1 MYQLKGGGIMKVGI
15 PVMKC
20 SLNPSNT
27 VNKKTGKKSKTCPVD
42 LAWQE
47 MNDERIG
54 RDMDIDHDMTHL
66 NIWMEGN
73 SGDDVVQIVQS
84 KIDEINQIKRENG
97 KRALRKDA
105 VSVIEVI
112 EKPNIEYMSEL
123 SYEEKVQFLNTS
135 HEIFKQLIREWNPN
149 WKILESVQHHD
160 EFGGL
165 SAHNH
170 NLILLTTVDDKCLPT
185 MNAFKEVNLKFY
197 SYINKNYPKMMQE
210 RGYEVED
217 VRTYDMLTDEEKM
230 ERKLNPQQHGVDS
243 YTYKKRKKEEMEQEL
258 EKLKIR
264 SEQTSSQLENTILEI
279 TKAPDLISYKDIQHE
294 NQALKEELTIKDKI
308 IQKINVEKE
317 ELKQSL
323 EMWKNR
329 CVHIANK
336 IGNKMLNVIGIN
348 MDEVDIKKEL
358 PSRDVIQVIDDTSH
372 TIKYDSN
379 NLRVIPDSRNKGKFC
394 VILKKE
400 NGFDIIDNNF
410 DSRQLA
416 EHRVKE
422 IIDLKFEIDPIKDS
436 LKMNMDS

>member
-1 MYQLKGGGIMKVGI
+1 MKVGI

-27 VNKKTGKKSKTCPVD
+27 INKKTGKKSQTCPVD

-54 RDMDIDHDMTHL
+54 RDMDINPDMTYR
-66 NIWMEGN
+66 NVWMEGN
-73 SGDDVVQIVQS
+73 SGDDVVQIVQA
-84 KIDEINQIKRENG
+84 KIDEINRIKRENG
-97 KRALRKDA
+97 KRVLRKDA

-123 SYEEKVQFLNTS
+123 SYEEKVKFLKDS
-135 HEIFKQLIREWNPN
+135 HETFKQLIHEWNLN
-149 WKILESVQHHD
+149 WTLLESVQHHD

-170 NLILLTTVDDKCLPT
+170 NLILLTTVDDKGLPT
-185 MNAFKEVNLKFY
+185 MNAFKEVDLKFY
-197 SYINKNYPKMMQE
+197 SYINKNYPKMMRE

-264 SEQTSSQLENTILEI
+264 SEQMSSQLENTILEI
-279 TKAPDLISYKDIQHE
+279 TKAPDLVSYKDIQDE
-294 NQALKEELTIKDKI
+294 NQTLKKELSTKDKI
-308 IQKINVEKE
+308 IQKLNVEKK

-323 EMWKNR
+323 EKWKR
-329 CVHIANK
+329 QCMHIANK
-336 IGNKMLNVIGIN
+336 IGNKMLNAIGLDTN
-348 MDEVDIKKEL
+348 VVGIKKEL
-358 PSRDVIQVIDDTSH
+358 PSKEVIQVIDDTSH
-372 TIKYDSN
+372 TIQYNAND
-379 NLRVIPDSRNKGKFC
+379 LRVIPDSQNKGKFC
-394 VILKKE
+394 VILKKD
-400 NGFDIIDNNF
+400 NGFDVVDNNF
-410 DSRQLA
+410 DNRQLA
-416 EHRVKE
+416 EYRIKE
-422 IIDLKFEIDPIKDS
+422 IIDLKIEINPIKV
-436 LKMNMDS
+436 KMNLDS

>member
-1 MYQLKGGGIMKVGI
+1 MKVGI

-54 RDMDIDHDMTHL
+54 RDMDINHDMTSL
-66 NIWMEGN
+66 NVWMEGN
-73 SGDDVVQIVQS
+73 SSDDVAQIVQS

-105 VSVIEVI
+105 VSVVEII

-123 SYEEKVQFLNTS
+123 NYEEKVKFLNAS

-149 WKILESVQHHD
+149 WTILESVQHHD

-170 NLILLTTVDDKCLPT
+170 NLIMLTTKDDKGLPT

-197 SYINKNYPKMMQE
+197 SYINKNYPKMMRE

-243 YTYKKRKKEEMEQEL
+243 YTYKKRKKEEMEQQL
-258 EKLKIR
+258 EQLKIK
-264 SEQTSSQLENTILEI
+264 SEEMNLELKNTILEI
-279 TKAPDLISYKDIQHE
+279 TKAPDLPSYNDIQNE
-294 NQALKEELTIKDKI
+294 NQTLKKELSVKDKI
-308 IQKINVEKE
+308 IQKLNVEKE
-317 ELKQSL
+317 DLKQSL
-323 EMWKNR
+323 EKWKR
-329 CVHIANK
+329 QCMHIANK
-336 IGNKMLNVIGIN
+336 IGNKMLNAIGLDTN
-348 MDEVDIKKEL
+348 VVGIKKEL
-358 PSRDVIQVIDDTSH
+358 PSKEVIQVIDDTSH
-372 TIKYDSN
+372 TIQYNADD
-379 NLRVIPDSRNKGKFC
+379 LRVIPDSQNKGKFC
-394 VILKKE
+394 VILKKD
-400 NGFDIIDNNF
+400 NGFDVVDNNF
-410 DSRQLA
+410 DNRQLA
-416 EHRVKE
+416 ENRVKE
-422 IIDLKFEIDPIKDS
+422 IIDLKIEIDPIKET

>member
-1 MYQLKGGGIMKVGI
+1 MKVGI

-27 VNKKTGKKSKTCPVD
+27 INKKTGKKSQTCPVD

-54 RDMDIDHDMTHL
+54 RDMDINHDMTSL
-66 NIWMEGN
+66 NVWMEGN
-73 SGDDVVQIVQS
+73 SSDDVVQIVQS

-105 VSVIEVI
+105 VSVVEII

-123 SYEEKVQFLNTS
+123 NYEEKVNFLNNS
-135 HEIFKQLIREWNPN
+135 HDTFKQLIHEWNPK
-149 WKILESVQHHD
+149 WTILESVQHHD

-170 NLILLTTVDDKCLPT
+170 NLIMLTTEDDKGLPT

-197 SYINKNYPKMMQE
+197 SYINKNYPKMMRE

-217 VRTYDMLTDEEKM
+217 VRTYDMLTEEEKM

-243 YTYKKRKKEEMEQEL
+243 YTYKKRKKDEMEQ
-258 EKLKIR
+258 
-264 SEQTSSQLENTILEI
+264 QLEQLRIKSEEMNSELKNTILEI
-279 TKAPDLISYKDIQHE
+279 TKAPDLLSYKDIQKE
-294 NQALKEELTIKDKI
+294 NRALKEELTIKDKI
-308 IQKINVEKE
+308 IQKLNVEKKD
-317 ELKQSL
+317 LKQNL
-323 EMWKNR
+323 EKWKNR
-329 CVHIANK
+329 CVQIANK
-336 IGNKMLNVIGIN
+336 IGNKVLNAIGLDMN
-348 MDEVDIKKEL
+348 EVGIRKEL
-358 PSRDVIQVIDDTSH
+358 PSKEVIQVIDDTSH

-422 IIDLKFEIDPIKDS
+422 IIDLKLEINPIKETI
-436 LKMNMDS
+436 KMNMDS

>member
-1 MYQLKGGGIMKVGI
+1 MKVGI

-54 RDMDIDHDMTHL
+54 RDMDINHDMTSL

-73 SGDDVVQIVQS
+73 SSDDVAQIVQS

-105 VSVIEVI
+105 VSVVEII

-123 SYEEKVQFLNTS
+123 NYEEKVKFLNAS

-149 WKILESVQHHD
+149 WTILESVQHHD

-170 NLILLTTVDDKCLPT
+170 NLIMLTTVDDKGLPT

-197 SYINKNYPKMMQE
+197 SYINKNYPKMMRE

-264 SEQTSSQLENTILEI
+264 SEQMSSQLENTILEI
-279 TKAPDLISYKDIQHE
+279 TKAPDLVSYKDIQYE
-294 NQALKEELTIKDKI
+294 NQTLKKELSTKDKI
-308 IQKINVEKE
+308 IQKLNVEKK

-323 EMWKNR
+323 EKWKR
-329 CVHIANK
+329 QCMHIANK
-336 IGNKMLNVIGIN
+336 IGNKMLNAIGLDTN
-348 MDEVDIKKEL
+348 VVGIKKEL
-358 PSRDVIQVIDDTSH
+358 PSKEVIQVIDDTSH
-372 TIKYDSN
+372 TIQYNAND
-379 NLRVIPDSRNKGKFC
+379 LRVIPDSQNKGKFC
-394 VILKKE
+394 VILKKD
-400 NGFDIIDNNF
+400 NGFDVVDNNF
-410 DSRQLA
+410 DNRQLA
-416 EHRVKE
+416 EYRIKE
-422 IIDLKFEIDPIKDS
+422 IIDLKIEINPIKV
-436 LKMNMDS
+436 KMNMDS

>member
-1 MYQLKGGGIMKVGI
+1 MKVGI

-27 VNKKTGKKSKTCPVD
+27 INKKTGKKSQTCPVD

-54 RDMDIDHDMTHL
+54 RDMDINPDMTYR
-66 NIWMEGN
+66 NVWMEGN
-73 SGDDVVQIVQS
+73 SGDDVVQIVQA
-84 KIDEINQIKRENG
+84 KIDEINRIKRENG
-97 KRALRKDA
+97 KRVLRKDA

-123 SYEEKVQFLNTS
+123 SYEEKVKFLKDS
-135 HEIFKQLIREWNPN
+135 HETFKQLIHEWNLN
-149 WKILESVQHHD
+149 WTLLESVQHHD

-170 NLILLTTVDDKCLPT
+170 NLILLTTVDDKGLPT

-197 SYINKNYPKMMQE
+197 SYINKNYPKMMRE

-264 SEQTSSQLENTILEI
+264 SEQMSSQLENTILEI
-279 TKAPDLISYKDIQHE
+279 TKAPDLVSYKDIQDE
-294 NQALKEELTIKDKI
+294 NQTLKKELSTKDKI
-308 IQKINVEKE
+308 IQKLNVEKK

-323 EMWKNR
+323 EKWKR
-329 CVHIANK
+329 QCMHIANK
-336 IGNKMLNVIGIN
+336 IGNKMLNAVGLDTN
-348 MDEVDIKKEL
+348 VVGIKKEL
-358 PSRDVIQVIDDTSH
+358 PSKEEIQVIDDTSH
-372 TIKYDSN
+372 TIQYNAND
-379 NLRVIPDSRNKGKFC
+379 LRVIPDSQNKGKFC
-394 VILKKE
+394 VILKKD
-400 NGFDIIDNNF
+400 NGFDVVDNNF
-410 DSRQLA
+410 DNRQLA
-416 EHRVKE
+416 EYRIKE
-422 IIDLKFEIDPIKDS
+422 IIDLKIEINPIKV
-436 LKMNMDS
+436 KMNMDS

>member
-1 MYQLKGGGIMKVGI
+1 MKVGI

-54 RDMDIDHDMTHL
+54 RDMDINHDMTSL

-73 SGDDVVQIVQS
+73 SSDDVAQIVQS

-105 VSVIEVI
+105 VSVVEII

-123 SYEEKVQFLNTS
+123 NYEEKVKFLNAS

-149 WKILESVQHHD
+149 WTILESVQHHD

-170 NLILLTTVDDKCLPT
+170 NLIMLTTVDDKGLPT

-197 SYINKNYPKMMQE
+197 SYINKNYPKMMRE

-264 SEQTSSQLENTILEI
+264 SEQMSSQLENTILEI
-279 TKAPDLISYKDIQHE
+279 TKAPDLVSYKDIQYE
-294 NQALKEELTIKDKI
+294 NQTLKKELSTKDKI
-308 IQKINVEKE
+308 IQKLNFEKK

-323 EMWKNR
+323 EKWKR
-329 CVHIANK
+329 QCMHIANK
-336 IGNKMLNVIGIN
+336 IGNKMLNAIGLDTN
-348 MDEVDIKKEL
+348 VVGIKKEL
-358 PSRDVIQVIDDTSH
+358 PSKEVIQVIDDTSH
-372 TIKYDSN
+372 TIQYNAND
-379 NLRVIPDSRNKGKFC
+379 LRVIPDSQNKGKFC
-394 VILKKE
+394 VILKKD
-400 NGFDIIDNNF
+400 NGFDVVDNNF
-410 DSRQLA
+410 DNRQLA
-416 EHRVKE
+416 EYRIKE
-422 IIDLKFEIDPIKDS
+422 IIDLKIEINPIKV
-436 LKMNMDS
+436 KMNMDS

>member
-1 MYQLKGGGIMKVGI
+1 MKVGI

-27 VNKKTGKKSKTCPVD
+27 VNKKTGKKSQTCPVD

-54 RDMDIDHDMTHL
+54 RDEDIDHDMTHL
-66 NIWMEGN
+66 NVWMDGK
-73 SGDDVVQIVQS
+73 SSDDVVQMVQN
-84 KIDEINQIKRENG
+84 KIDEINRVKHENG
-97 KRALRKDA
+97 KRSLRKDA

-123 SYEEKVQFLNTS
+123 AYEEKVKFLNDS
-135 HEIFKQLIREWNPN
+135 HKVFKQLINEWNNN
-149 WKILESVQHHD
+149 WIILESVQHHD

-170 NLILLTTVDDKCLPT
+170 NLIMLTTEDEKGLPT

-197 SYINKNYPKMMQE
+197 SFMNKNYPKMMRE

-217 VRTYDMLTDEEKM
+217 VRTYDMLTDEERM

-264 SEQTSSQLENTILEI
+264 SEQMSSQLENTILEI
-279 TKAPDLISYKDIQHE
+279 TKAPDLVSYKDIQDE
-294 NQALKEELTIKDKI
+294 NQTLKKELSTKDKI
-308 IQKINVEKE
+308 IQKLNVEKK

-323 EMWKNR
+323 EKWKR
-329 CVHIANK
+329 QCMHIANK
-336 IGNKMLNVIGIN
+336 IGNKMLNAIGLDTN
-348 MDEVDIKKEL
+348 VVGIKKEL
-358 PSRDVIQVIDDTSH
+358 PSKEVIQVIDDTSH
-372 TIKYDSN
+372 TIQYNAND
-379 NLRVIPDSRNKGKFC
+379 LRVIPDSQNKGKFC
-394 VILKKE
+394 VILKKD
-400 NGFDIIDNNF
+400 NGFDVVDNNF
-410 DSRQLA
+410 DNRQLA
-416 EHRVKE
+416 EYRIKE
-422 IIDLKFEIDPIKDS
+422 IIDLKIEINPIKV
-436 LKMNMDS
+436 KMNMDS

>member
-1 MYQLKGGGIMKVGI
+1 MKGGGIMKVGI

-27 VNKKTGKKSKTCPVD
+27 INKKTGKKSQTCPVD

-54 RDMDIDHDMTHL
+54 RDMDINPDMTYR
-66 NIWMEGN
+66 NVWMEGN
-73 SGDDVVQIVQS
+73 SGDDVVQIVQA
-84 KIDEINQIKRENG
+84 KIDEINRIKRENG
-97 KRALRKDA
+97 KRVLRKDA

-123 SYEEKVQFLNTS
+123 SYEEKVKFLKDS
-135 HEIFKQLIREWNPN
+135 HETFKQLIHEWNLN
-149 WKILESVQHHD
+149 WTLLESVQHHD

-170 NLILLTTVDDKCLPT
+170 NLILLTTVDDKGLPT

-197 SYINKNYPKMMQE
+197 SYINKNYPKMMRE

-264 SEQTSSQLENTILEI
+264 SEQMSSQLENTILEI
-279 TKAPDLISYKDIQHE
+279 TKAPDLVSYKDIQDE
-294 NQALKEELTIKDKI
+294 NQTLKKELSTKDKI
-308 IQKINVEKE
+308 IQKLNVEKK

-323 EMWKNR
+323 EKWKR
-329 CVHIANK
+329 QCMHIANK
-336 IGNKMLNVIGIN
+336 IGNKMLNAIGLDTN
-348 MDEVDIKKEL
+348 VVGIKKEL
-358 PSRDVIQVIDDTSH
+358 PSKEVIQVIDDTSH
-372 TIKYDSN
+372 TIQYNAN
-379 NLRVIPDSRNKGKFC
+379 NLRVIPDSQNKGKFC
-394 VILKKE
+394 VILKKD
-400 NGFDIIDNNF
+400 NGFDVVDNNF
-410 DSRQLA
+410 DNRQLA
-416 EHRVKE
+416 EYRIKE
-422 IIDLKFEIDPIKDS
+422 IIDLKIEINPIKV
-436 LKMNMDS
+436 KMNMDS

>member
-1 MYQLKGGGIMKVGI
+1 MKVGI

-27 VNKKTGKKSKTCPVD
+27 VNKKTGKKSQTCPVD

-54 RDMDIDHDMTHL
+54 RDEDIDHDMTHL
-66 NIWMEGN
+66 NVWMDGK
-73 SGDDVVQIVQS
+73 SSDDVVQMVQN
-84 KIDEINQIKRENG
+84 KIDEINRVKHENG
-97 KRALRKDA
+97 KRSLRKDA

-123 SYEEKVQFLNTS
+123 AYEEKVKFLNDS
-135 HEIFKQLIREWNPN
+135 HKVFKQLINEWNNN
-149 WKILESVQHHD
+149 WIILESVQHHD

-170 NLILLTTVDDKCLPT
+170 NLIMLTTEDEKGLPT

-197 SYINKNYPKMMQE
+197 SFMNKNYPKMMRE

-217 VRTYDMLTDEEKM
+217 VRTYDMLTDEERM

-264 SEQTSSQLENTILEI
+264 NEQMSSQLENTILEI
-279 TKAPDLISYKDIQHE
+279 TKAPDLVSYKDIQDE
-294 NQALKEELTIKDKI
+294 NQTLKKELSTKDKI
-308 IQKINVEKE
+308 IQKLNVEKK

-323 EMWKNR
+323 EKWKR
-329 CVHIANK
+329 QCMHIANK
-336 IGNKMLNVIGIN
+336 IGNKMLNAIGLDTN
-348 MDEVDIKKEL
+348 VVGIKKEL
-358 PSRDVIQVIDDTSH
+358 PSKEVIQVIDDTSH
-372 TIKYDSN
+372 TIQYNAND
-379 NLRVIPDSRNKGKFC
+379 LRVIPDSQNNGKFC
-394 VILKKE
+394 VILKKD
-400 NGFDIIDNNF
+400 NGFDVVDNNF
-410 DSRQLA
+410 DNRQLA
-416 EHRVKE
+416 EYRIKE
-422 IIDLKFEIDPIKDS
+422 IIDLKIEINPIKV
-436 LKMNMDS
+436 KMNMDS

>member
-1 MYQLKGGGIMKVGI
+1 MKVGI

-27 VNKKTGKKSKTCPVD
+27 VNKKTGKKSQTCPVD

-54 RDMDIDHDMTHL
+54 RDMDINPDMTYR
-66 NIWMEGN
+66 NVWMEGN
-73 SGDDVVQIVQS
+73 SGDDVVQIVQA
-84 KIDEINQIKRENG
+84 KIDEINRIKRENG
-97 KRALRKDA
+97 KRVLRKDA

-123 SYEEKVQFLNTS
+123 SYEEKVKFLKDS
-135 HEIFKQLIREWNPN
+135 HETFKQLIHEWNLN
-149 WKILESVQHHD
+149 WTLLESVQHHD

-170 NLILLTTVDDKCLPT
+170 NLILLTTVDDKGLPT

-197 SYINKNYPKMMQE
+197 SYINKNYPKMMRE

-264 SEQTSSQLENTILEI
+264 SEQMSSQLENTILEI
-279 TKAPDLISYKDIQHE
+279 TKAPDLVSYKDIQDE
-294 NQALKEELTIKDKI
+294 NQTLKKELSTKDKI
-308 IQKINVEKE
+308 IQKLNVEKK

-323 EMWKNR
+323 EKWKR
-329 CVHIANK
+329 QCMHIANK
-336 IGNKMLNVIGIN
+336 IGNKMLNAIGLDTN
-348 MDEVDIKKEL
+348 VVGIKKEL
-358 PSRDVIQVIDDTSH
+358 PSKEVIQVIDDTSH
-372 TIKYDSN
+372 TIQYNAND
-379 NLRVIPDSRNKGKFC
+379 LRVIPDSQNKGKFC
-394 VILKKE
+394 VILKKD
-400 NGFDIIDNNF
+400 NGFDVVDNNF
-410 DSRQLA
+410 DNRQLA
-416 EHRVKE
+416 EYRIKE
-422 IIDLKFEIDPIKDS
+422 IIDLKIEINPIKV
-436 LKMNMDS
+436 KMNMDS

>member
-1 MYQLKGGGIMKVGI
+1 MKVGI

-54 RDMDIDHDMTHL
+54 RDMDINHDMTSL
-66 NIWMEGN
+66 NVWMEGN
-73 SGDDVVQIVQS
+73 SSDDVAQIVQS

-105 VSVIEVI
+105 VSVVEII

-123 SYEEKVQFLNTS
+123 NYEEKVKFLNAS
-135 HEIFKQLIREWNPN
+135 HEIFKQLIHEWNPK
-149 WKILESVQHHD
+149 WTILESVQHHD

-170 NLILLTTVDDKCLPT
+170 NLIMLTTEDDKGLPT

-197 SYINKNYPKMMQE
+197 SFMNKNYPKMMRE

-217 VRTYDMLTDEEKM
+217 VRTYDMLTEEEKM

-243 YTYKKRKKEEMEQEL
+243 YTYKKRKKEEMERQL
-258 EKLKIR
+258 EQLKIK
-264 SEQTSSQLENTILEI
+264 SEEMNLELKNTILEI
-279 TKAPDLISYKDIQHE
+279 TKAPDLVSYKDIQDE
-294 NQALKEELTIKDKI
+294 NQTLKKELSTKDKI
-308 IQKINVEKE
+308 IQKLNVEKK

-323 EMWKNR
+323 EKWKR
-329 CVHIANK
+329 QCMHIANK
-336 IGNKMLNVIGIN
+336 IGNKMLNAIGLDTN
-348 MDEVDIKKEL
+348 VVGIKKEL
-358 PSRDVIQVIDDTSH
+358 PSKEVIQVIDDTSH
-372 TIKYDSN
+372 TIQYNAND
-379 NLRVIPDSRNKGKFC
+379 LRVISDSRNKGKFC

-422 IIDLKFEIDPIKDS
+422 IIDLKIEINPIKV
-436 LKMNMDS
+436 KMNMDS

>member
-1 MYQLKGGGIMKVGI
+1 MKGGGFMKVGI

-27 VNKKTGKKSKTCPVD
+27 INKKTGKKSQTCPVD
-42 LAWQE
+42 LAWKE

-66 NIWMEGN
+66 NVWMEGN
-73 SGDDVVQIVQS
+73 SSDDVVQIVQN
-84 KIDEINQIKRENG
+84 KIDEINRIKRENG

-105 VSVIEVI
+105 VSVIEII

-123 SYEEKVQFLNTS
+123 NYENKVKFLNDS
-135 HEIFKQLIREWNPN
+135 HDTFKQLIHEWNPK
-149 WKILESVQHHD
+149 WIILESVQHHD

-170 NLILLTTVDDKCLPT
+170 NLIMLTTEDDKGLPT

-197 SYINKNYPKMMQE
+197 SYVNKNYPKMMRE

-217 VRTYDMLTDEEKM
+217 VRTYDMLTEEEKM

-243 YTYKKRKKEEMEQEL
+243 YTYKKRKKDEMEQQL
-258 EKLKIR
+258 EQLKIR
-264 SEQTSSQLENTILEI
+264 SEEMNSDLEKTIVEI
-279 TKAPDLISYKDIQHE
+279 TKAPDLISYKAIQDE
-294 NQALKEELTIKDKI
+294 NQTLKKELSVKDKI
-308 IQKINVEKE
+308 IQKLNIEKE
-317 ELKQSL
+317 DLKQSL
-323 EMWKNR
+323 EKWKNR
-329 CVHIANK
+329 CIHIANK
-336 IGNKMLNVIGIN
+336 IGNKMLNAIGLDMNEVVIR
-348 MDEVDIKKEL
+348 KEL
-358 PSRDVIQVIDDTSH
+358 PSKEVIQVIDDTSH
-372 TIKYDSN
+372 TVKYNTND
-379 NLRVIPDSRNKGKFC
+379 LRVIPDSRNKGKFC

-422 IIDLKFEIDPIKDS
+422 IIDLKIEINPIKV
-436 LKMNMDS
+436 KMNMDS

>member
-1 MYQLKGGGIMKVGI
+1 
-15 PVMKC
+15 MKC

-27 VNKKTGKKSKTCPVD
+27 VNKKTGKKSQTCPVD

-66 NIWMEGN
+66 NVWMEGN
-73 SGDDVVQIVQS
+73 SSDDVVQIVQN
-84 KIDEINQIKRENG
+84 KIDEINRIKRENG

-105 VSVIEVI
+105 VSVVEII

-123 SYEEKVQFLNTS
+123 NYEEKVKFLNDS
-135 HEIFKQLIREWNPN
+135 HDTFKQLIHEWNPN
-149 WKILESVQHHD
+149 WTILESVQHHD

-170 NLILLTTVDDKCLPT
+170 NLIMLTTEDDKGLPT

-197 SYINKNYPKMMQE
+197 SFMNKNYPKMMRE

-217 VRTYDMLTDEEKM
+217 VRTYDMLTEEEKM

-243 YTYKKRKKEEMEQEL
+243 YTYKKRKKEEMEQQL
-258 EKLKIR
+258 EQLKIR
-264 SEQTSSQLENTILEI
+264 SEEMNSDLEKTIVEI
-279 TKAPDLISYKDIQHE
+279 TKAPDLISYKAIQDE
-294 NQALKEELTIKDKI
+294 NQTLKKELSVKDKI
-308 IQKINVEKE
+308 IQKLNIEKE
-317 ELKQSL
+317 DLKQSL
-323 EMWKNR
+323 EKWKDR
-329 CVHIANK
+329 CIHIANK
-336 IGNKMLNVIGIN
+336 IGNKMLNAIGLDMNEVVIR
-348 MDEVDIKKEL
+348 KEL
-358 PSRDVIQVIDDTSH
+358 PSKEVIQVIDDTSH
-372 TIKYDSN
+372 TVKYNTND
-379 NLRVIPDSRNKGKFC
+379 LRVIPDSRNKGKFC

-422 IIDLKFEIDPIKDS
+422 IIDLKIEINPIKV
-436 LKMNMDS
+436 KMNMDS

>member
-54 RDMDIDHDMTHL
+54 RDMDIDHNMTHL

-170 NLILLTTVDDKCLPT
+170 NLILLTTVDDKGLPT

-279 TKAPDLISYKDIQHE
+279 TKAPDLKSYEDIQNE
-294 NQALKEELTIKDKI
+294 NRALKEELTIKDKI
-308 IQKINVEKE
+308 IQKLNVEKKD
-317 ELKQSL
+317 LKQNL
-323 EMWKNR
+323 EKWKNR
-329 CVHIANK
+329 CVQIANK
-336 IGNKMLNVIGIN
+336 IGNKVLNVIGIN

-358 PSRDVIQVIDDTSH
+358 PSTDVIQVIDDTSH

-379 NLRVIPDSRNKGKFC
+379 DLRVIPDSRNKGKFC

-410 DSRQLA
+410 NSRQLA

-422 IIDLKFEIDPIKDS
+422 IIELKNEINPIKET
-436 LKMNMDS
+436 LKMNMDR

>member
-1 MYQLKGGGIMKVGI
+1 MKGGGIMKVGI

-27 VNKKTGKKSKTCPVD
+27 INKKTGKKSQTCPVD

-54 RDMDIDHDMTHL
+54 RDEDIDHDMTSL
-66 NIWMEGN
+66 NVWMEGN
-73 SGDDVVQIVQS
+73 SSDDVVQIVQS

-105 VSVIEVI
+105 VSVVEII

-123 SYEEKVQFLNTS
+123 NYEEKVNFLNNS
-135 HEIFKQLIREWNPN
+135 HDTFKQLIHEWNPK
-149 WKILESVQHHD
+149 WTILESVQHHD

-170 NLILLTTVDDKCLPT
+170 NLIMLTTEDDKGLPT

-197 SYINKNYPKMMQE
+197 SYINKNYPKMMRE

-217 VRTYDMLTDEEKM
+217 VRTYDMLTEEEKM

-243 YTYKKRKKEEMEQEL
+243 YTYKKRKKDEMEQ
-258 EKLKIR
+258 
-264 SEQTSSQLENTILEI
+264 QLEQLRIKSEEMNSELKNTILEI
-279 TKAPDLISYKDIQHE
+279 TKAPDLLSYKDIQKE
-294 NQALKEELTIKDKI
+294 NRALKEELTIKDKI
-308 IQKINVEKE
+308 IQKLNVEKKD
-317 ELKQSL
+317 LKQNL
-323 EMWKNR
+323 EKWKNR
-329 CVHIANK
+329 CVQIANK
-336 IGNKMLNVIGIN
+336 IGNKVLNVIGIN

-358 PSRDVIQVIDDTSH
+358 PSTDVIQVIDDTSH
-372 TIKYDSN
+372 TIQYNAND
-379 NLRVIPDSRNKGKFC
+379 LRVIPDSQNKGKFC
-394 VILKKE
+394 VILKKD
-400 NGFDIIDNNF
+400 NGFDVVDNNF
-410 DSRQLA
+410 DNRQLA
-416 EHRVKE
+416 EYRIKE
-422 IIDLKFEIDPIKDS
+422 IVDLKIEIDPIKET

>member
-1 MYQLKGGGIMKVGI
+1 MKGGGFMKVGI

-27 VNKKTGKKSKTCPVD
+27 VNKKTGKKSQTCPVD

-54 RDMDIDHDMTHL
+54 RDMDINPDMTYR
-66 NIWMEGN
+66 NVWMEGN
-73 SGDDVVQIVQS
+73 SGDDVVQIVQA
-84 KIDEINQIKRENG
+84 KIDEINRIKRENG
-97 KRALRKDA
+97 KRVLRKDA

-123 SYEEKVQFLNTS
+123 SYEEKVKFLKDS
-135 HEIFKQLIREWNPN
+135 HETFKQLIHEWNLN
-149 WKILESVQHHD
+149 WTLLESVQHHD

-170 NLILLTTVDDKCLPT
+170 NLILLTTVDDKGLPT

-197 SYINKNYPKMMQE
+197 SYINKNYPKMMRE

-264 SEQTSSQLENTILEI
+264 SEQMSSQLENTILEI
-279 TKAPDLISYKDIQHE
+279 TKAPDLVSYKDIQDE
-294 NQALKEELTIKDKI
+294 NQTLKKELSTKDKI
-308 IQKINVEKE
+308 IQKLNVEKK

-323 EMWKNR
+323 EKWKR
-329 CVHIANK
+329 QCMHIANK
-336 IGNKMLNVIGIN
+336 IGNKMLNAIGLDTN
-348 MDEVDIKKEL
+348 VVGIKKEL
-358 PSRDVIQVIDDTSH
+358 PSKEVIQVIDDTSH
-372 TIKYDSN
+372 TIQYNAND
-379 NLRVIPDSRNKGKFC
+379 LRVIPDSQNKGKFC
-394 VILKKE
+394 VILKKD
-400 NGFDIIDNNF
+400 NGFNVVDNNF
-410 DSRQLA
+410 DNRQLA
-416 EHRVKE
+416 EYRIKE
-422 IIDLKFEIDPIKDS
+422 IIDLKIEINPIKV
-436 LKMNMDS
+436 KMNMDS

>member
-1 MYQLKGGGIMKVGI
+1 MKVGI

-27 VNKKTGKKSKTCPVD
+27 INKKTRKKSQTCPVD

-54 RDMDIDHDMTHL
+54 RDMDINPDMTYR
-66 NIWMEGN
+66 NVWMEGN
-73 SGDDVVQIVQS
+73 SGDDVVQIVQA
-84 KIDEINQIKRENG
+84 KIDEINRIKRENG
-97 KRALRKDA
+97 KRVLRKDA

-123 SYEEKVQFLNTS
+123 SYEEKVKFLKDS
-135 HEIFKQLIREWNPN
+135 HETFKQLIHEWNLN
-149 WKILESVQHHD
+149 WTLLESVQHHD

-170 NLILLTTVDDKCLPT
+170 NLILLTTVDDKGLPT

-197 SYINKNYPKMMQE
+197 SYINKNYPKMMRE

-264 SEQTSSQLENTILEI
+264 SEQMSSQLENTILEI
-279 TKAPDLISYKDIQHE
+279 TKAPDLVSYKDIQDE
-294 NQALKEELTIKDKI
+294 NQTLKKELSTKDKI
-308 IQKINVEKE
+308 IQKLNVEKK

-323 EMWKNR
+323 EKWKR
-329 CVHIANK
+329 QCMHIANK
-336 IGNKMLNVIGIN
+336 IGNKMLNAIGLDTN
-348 MDEVDIKKEL
+348 VVGIKKEL
-358 PSRDVIQVIDDTSH
+358 PSKEVIQVIDDTSH
-372 TIKYDSN
+372 TIQYNAND
-379 NLRVIPDSRNKGKFC
+379 LRVIPDSQNKGKFC
-394 VILKKE
+394 VILKKD
-400 NGFDIIDNNF
+400 NGFDVVDNNF
-410 DSRQLA
+410 DNRQLA
-416 EHRVKE
+416 EYRIKE
-422 IIDLKFEIDPIKDS
+422 IIDLKIEINPIKV
-436 LKMNMDS
+436 KMNMDS

>member
-1 MYQLKGGGIMKVGI
+1 MKVGI

-27 VNKKTGKKSKTCPVD
+27 INKKTGKKSQTCPVD

-54 RDMDIDHDMTHL
+54 RDMDINTDMTYR
-66 NIWMEGN
+66 NVWMEGN
-73 SGDDVVQIVQS
+73 SGDDVVQIVQA
-84 KIDEINQIKRENG
+84 KIDEINRIKRENG
-97 KRALRKDA
+97 KRVLRKDA

-123 SYEEKVQFLNTS
+123 SYEEKVKFLKDS
-135 HEIFKQLIREWNPN
+135 HETFKQLIHEWNLN
-149 WKILESVQHHD
+149 WTLLESVQHHD

-170 NLILLTTVDDKCLPT
+170 NLILLTTVDDKGLPT

-197 SYINKNYPKMMQE
+197 SYINKNYPKMMRE

-264 SEQTSSQLENTILEI
+264 SEQMSSQLENTILEI
-279 TKAPDLISYKDIQHE
+279 TKAPDLVSYKDIQDE
-294 NQALKEELTIKDKI
+294 NQTLKKELSTKDKI
-308 IQKINVEKE
+308 IQKLNVEKK

-323 EMWKNR
+323 EKWKR
-329 CVHIANK
+329 QCMHIANK
-336 IGNKMLNVIGIN
+336 IGNKMLNAIGLDTN
-348 MDEVDIKKEL
+348 VVGIKKEL
-358 PSRDVIQVIDDTSH
+358 PSKEVIQVIDDTSH
-372 TIKYDSN
+372 TIQYNAND
-379 NLRVIPDSRNKGKFC
+379 LRVIPDSQNKGKFC
-394 VILKKE
+394 VILKKD
-400 NGFDIIDNNF
+400 NGFDVVDNNF
-410 DSRQLA
+410 DNRQLA
-416 EHRVKE
+416 EYRIKE
-422 IIDLKFEIDPIKDS
+422 IIDLKIEINPIKV
-436 LKMNMDS
+436 KMNMDS

>member
-1 MYQLKGGGIMKVGI
+1 MKGGGIMKVGI

-27 VNKKTGKKSKTCPVD
+27 INKKTGKKSQTCPVD

-54 RDMDIDHDMTHL
+54 RDMDINPDMTYR
-66 NIWMEGN
+66 NVWMEGN
-73 SGDDVVQIVQS
+73 SGDDVVQIVQA
-84 KIDEINQIKRENG
+84 KIDEINRIKRENG
-97 KRALRKDA
+97 KRVLRKDA

-123 SYEEKVQFLNTS
+123 SYEEKVKFLKDS
-135 HEIFKQLIREWNPN
+135 HETFKQLIHEWNLN
-149 WKILESVQHHD
+149 WTLLESVQHHD

-170 NLILLTTVDDKCLPT
+170 NLILLTTVDDKGLPT

-197 SYINKNYPKMMQE
+197 SYINKNYPKMMRE

-264 SEQTSSQLENTILEI
+264 SEQMSSQLENTILEI
-279 TKAPDLISYKDIQHE
+279 TKAPDLVSYKDIQDE
-294 NQALKEELTIKDKI
+294 NQTLKKELSTKDKI
-308 IQKINVEKE
+308 IQKLNVEKK

-323 EMWKNR
+323 EKWKR
-329 CVHIANK
+329 QCMHIANK
-336 IGNKMLNVIGIN
+336 IGNKMLNAIGLDTN
-348 MDEVDIKKEL
+348 VVGIKKEL
-358 PSRDVIQVIDDTSH
+358 PSKEVIQVIDDTSH
-372 TIKYDSN
+372 TIQYNAND
-379 NLRVIPDSRNKGKFC
+379 LRVIPDSQNKGKFC
-394 VILKKE
+394 VILKKD
-400 NGFDIIDNNF
+400 NGFDVVDNNF
-410 DSRQLA
+410 DNRQLA
-416 EHRVKE
+416 EYRIKE
-422 IIDLKFEIDPIKDS
+422 IIDLKIEINPIKV
-436 LKMNMDS
+436 KMNMDS

>member
-1 MYQLKGGGIMKVGI
+1 MKVGI

-27 VNKKTGKKSKTCPVD
+27 VNKKTGKKSQTCPVD

-54 RDMDIDHDMTHL
+54 RDMDINPDMTYR
-66 NIWMEGN
+66 NVWMEGN
-73 SGDDVVQIVQS
+73 SGDDVVQIVQA
-84 KIDEINQIKRENG
+84 KIDEINRIKRENG
-97 KRALRKDA
+97 KRVLRKDA

-123 SYEEKVQFLNTS
+123 SYEEKVKFLKDS
-135 HEIFKQLIREWNPN
+135 HETFKQLIHEWNLN
-149 WKILESVQHHD
+149 WTLLESVQHHD

-170 NLILLTTVDDKCLPT
+170 NLILLTTVDDKGLPT

-197 SYINKNYPKMMQE
+197 SYINKNYPKMMRE

-264 SEQTSSQLENTILEI
+264 SEQMSSQLENTILEI
-279 TKAPDLISYKDIQHE
+279 TKASDLVSYKDIQDE
-294 NQALKEELTIKDKI
+294 NQTLKKELSTKDKI
-308 IQKINVEKE
+308 IQKLNVEKK

-323 EMWKNR
+323 EKWKR
-329 CVHIANK
+329 QCMHIANK
-336 IGNKMLNVIGIN
+336 IGNKMLNAIGLDTN
-348 MDEVDIKKEL
+348 VVGIKKEL
-358 PSRDVIQVIDDTSH
+358 PSKEVIQVIDDTSH
-372 TIKYDSN
+372 TIQYNAND
-379 NLRVIPDSRNKGKFC
+379 LRVIPDSQNKGKFC
-394 VILKKE
+394 VILKKD
-400 NGFDIIDNNF
+400 NGFDVVDNNF
-410 DSRQLA
+410 DNRQLA
-416 EHRVKE
+416 EYRIKE
-422 IIDLKFEIDPIKDS
+422 IIDLKIEINPIKV
-436 LKMNMDS
+436 KMNMDS

>member
-1 MYQLKGGGIMKVGI
+1 MKVGI

-27 VNKKTGKKSKTCPVD
+27 INKKTGKKSQTCPVD

-54 RDMDIDHDMTHL
+54 RDMDINPDMTYR
-66 NIWMEGN
+66 NVWMEGN
-73 SGDDVVQIVQS
+73 SGDDVVQIVQA
-84 KIDEINQIKRENG
+84 KIDEINRIKRENG
-97 KRALRKDA
+97 KRVLRKDA

-123 SYEEKVQFLNTS
+123 SYEEKVKFLKDS
-135 HEIFKQLIREWNPN
+135 HETFKQLIHEWNLN
-149 WKILESVQHHD
+149 WTLLESVQHHD

-170 NLILLTTVDDKCLPT
+170 NLILLTTVDDKGLPT

-197 SYINKNYPKMMQE
+197 SYINKNYPKMMRE

-264 SEQTSSQLENTILEI
+264 SEQMSSQLENTILEI
-279 TKAPDLISYKDIQHE
+279 TKAPDLVSYKDIQDE
-294 NQALKEELTIKDKI
+294 NQILKKELSTKDKI
-308 IQKINVEKE
+308 IQKLNVEKK

-323 EMWKNR
+323 EKWKR
-329 CVHIANK
+329 QCMHIANK
-336 IGNKMLNVIGIN
+336 IGNKMLNAIGLDTN
-348 MDEVDIKKEL
+348 VVGIKKEL
-358 PSRDVIQVIDDTSH
+358 PSKEVIQVIDDTSH
-372 TIKYDSN
+372 TIQYNAND
-379 NLRVIPDSRNKGKFC
+379 LRVIPDSQNKGKFC
-394 VILKKE
+394 VILKKD
-400 NGFDIIDNNF
+400 NGFDVVDNNF
-410 DSRQLA
+410 DNRQLA
-416 EHRVKE
+416 EYRIKE
-422 IIDLKFEIDPIKDS
+422 IIDLKIEINPIKV
-436 LKMNMDS
+436 KMNMDS

>member
-1 MYQLKGGGIMKVGI
+1 MKVGI

-54 RDMDIDHDMTHL
+54 RDMDINHDMTSL
-66 NIWMEGN
+66 NVWMEGN
-73 SGDDVVQIVQS
+73 SSDDVVQIVQS

-105 VSVIEVI
+105 VSVVEII
-112 EKPNIEYMSEL
+112 EKPNIAYMSEL
-123 SYEEKVQFLNTS
+123 NYEEKVKFLKDS
-135 HEIFKQLIREWNPN
+135 HETFKQLIHEWNLN
-149 WKILESVQHHD
+149 WTLLESVQHHD

-170 NLILLTTVDDKCLPT
+170 NLILLTTVDDKGLPT

-197 SYINKNYPKMMQE
+197 SYINKNYPKMMRE

-264 SEQTSSQLENTILEI
+264 SEQMSSQLENTILEI
-279 TKAPDLISYKDIQHE
+279 TKAPDLVSYKDIQDE
-294 NQALKEELTIKDKI
+294 NQTLKKELSTKDKI
-308 IQKINVEKE
+308 IQKLNVEKK

-323 EMWKNR
+323 EKWKR
-329 CVHIANK
+329 QCMHIANK
-336 IGNKMLNVIGIN
+336 IGNKMLNAIGLDTN
-348 MDEVDIKKEL
+348 VVGIKKEL
-358 PSRDVIQVIDDTSH
+358 PSKEVIQVIDDTSH
-372 TIKYDSN
+372 TIQYNAND
-379 NLRVIPDSRNKGKFC
+379 LRVIPDSQNKGKFC
-394 VILKKE
+394 VILKKD
-400 NGFDIIDNNF
+400 NGFDVVDNNF
-410 DSRQLA
+410 DNRQLA
-416 EHRVKE
+416 EYRIKE
-422 IIDLKFEIDPIKDS
+422 IIDLKIEINPIKV
-436 LKMNMDS
+436 KMNMDS

>member
-1 MYQLKGGGIMKVGI
+1 MKGGGIMKVGI

-27 VNKKTGKKSKTCPVD
+27 INKKTGKKSQTCPVD

-54 RDMDIDHDMTHL
+54 RDMDINPDMTYR
-66 NIWMEGN
+66 NVWMEGN
-73 SGDDVVQIVQS
+73 SGDDVVQIVQA
-84 KIDEINQIKRENG
+84 KIDEINRIKRENG
-97 KRALRKDA
+97 KRVLRKDA

-123 SYEEKVQFLNTS
+123 SYEEKVKFLKDS
-135 HEIFKQLIREWNPN
+135 HEIFKQLIHEWNLN
-149 WKILESVQHHD
+149 WTLLESVQHHD

-170 NLILLTTVDDKCLPT
+170 NLILLTTVDDKGLPT

-197 SYINKNYPKMMQE
+197 SYINKNYPKMMRE

-264 SEQTSSQLENTILEI
+264 SEQMSSQLENTILEI
-279 TKAPDLISYKDIQHE
+279 TKAPDLVSYKDIQDE
-294 NQALKEELTIKDKI
+294 NQTLKKELSTKDKI
-308 IQKINVEKE
+308 IQKLNVEKK

-323 EMWKNR
+323 EKWKR
-329 CVHIANK
+329 QCMHIANK
-336 IGNKMLNVIGIN
+336 IGNKMLNAIGLDTN
-348 MDEVDIKKEL
+348 VVGIKKEL
-358 PSRDVIQVIDDTSH
+358 PSKEEIQVIDDTSH
-372 TIKYDSN
+372 TIQYNAND
-379 NLRVIPDSRNKGKFC
+379 LRVIPDSQNKGKFC
-394 VILKKE
+394 VILKKD
-400 NGFDIIDNNF
+400 NGFDVVDNNF
-410 DSRQLA
+410 DNRQLA
-416 EHRVKE
+416 EYRIKE
-422 IIDLKFEIDPIKDS
+422 IIDLKIEINPIKV
-436 LKMNMDS
+436 KMNMDS

>member
-1 MYQLKGGGIMKVGI
+1 MKGGGIMKVGI

-27 VNKKTGKKSKTCPVD
+27 INKKTGKKSQTCPVD

-54 RDMDIDHDMTHL
+54 RDMDINPDMTYR
-66 NIWMEGN
+66 NVWMEGN
-73 SGDDVVQIVQS
+73 SGDDVVQIVQA
-84 KIDEINQIKRENG
+84 KIDEINRIKRENG
-97 KRALRKDA
+97 KRVLRKDA

-123 SYEEKVQFLNTS
+123 SYEEKVKFLKDS
-135 HEIFKQLIREWNPN
+135 HETFKQLIHEWNLN
-149 WKILESVQHHD
+149 WTLLESVQHHD

-170 NLILLTTVDDKCLPT
+170 NLILLTTVDDKGLPT

-197 SYINKNYPKMMQE
+197 SYINKNYPKMMRE

-264 SEQTSSQLENTILEI
+264 SEQMSSQLENTILEI
-279 TKAPDLISYKDIQHE
+279 TKAPDLVSYKDIQDE
-294 NQALKEELTIKDKI
+294 NQTLKKELSTKDKI
-308 IQKINVEKE
+308 IQKLNVEKK

-323 EMWKNR
+323 EKWKR
-329 CVHIANK
+329 QCMHIANK
-336 IGNKMLNVIGIN
+336 IGNKMLNAIGLDTN
-348 MDEVDIKKEL
+348 VVGIKKEL
-358 PSRDVIQVIDDTSH
+358 PSKEVIQVIDDTSH
-372 TIKYDSN
+372 TIQYNAND
-379 NLRVIPDSRNKGKFC
+379 LRVIPDFQNKGKFC
-394 VILKKE
+394 VILKKD
-400 NGFDIIDNNF
+400 NGFDVVDNNF
-410 DSRQLA
+410 DNRQLA
-416 EHRVKE
+416 EYRIKE
-422 IIDLKFEIDPIKDS
+422 IIDLKIEINPIKV
-436 LKMNMDS
+436 KMNMDS

>member
-1 MYQLKGGGIMKVGI
+1 MKVGI

-27 VNKKTGKKSKTCPVD
+27 VNKKTGKKSQTCPVD

-54 RDMDIDHDMTHL
+54 RDEDIDHDMTHL
-66 NIWMEGN
+66 NVWMDGK
-73 SGDDVVQIVQS
+73 SSDDVVQMVQN
-84 KIDEINQIKRENG
+84 KIDEINRVKHENG
-97 KRALRKDA
+97 KRSLRKDA

-123 SYEEKVQFLNTS
+123 AYEEKVKFLNDS
-135 HEIFKQLIREWNPN
+135 HKVFKQLINEWNNN
-149 WKILESVQHHD
+149 WIILESVQHHD

-170 NLILLTTVDDKCLPT
+170 NLIMLTTEDEKGLPT

-197 SYINKNYPKMMQE
+197 SFMNKNYPKMMRE

-217 VRTYDMLTDEEKM
+217 VRTYDMLTDEERM

-264 SEQTSSQLENTILEI
+264 SEQMSSQLENTILEI
-279 TKAPDLISYKDIQHE
+279 TKAPDLVSYKDIQDE
-294 NQALKEELTIKDKI
+294 NQTLKKELSTKDKI
-308 IQKINVEKE
+308 IQKLNVEKK

-323 EMWKNR
+323 EKWKR
-329 CVHIANK
+329 QCMHIANK
-336 IGNKMLNVIGIN
+336 IGNKMLNTIGLDTN
-348 MDEVDIKKEL
+348 VVGIKKEL
-358 PSRDVIQVIDDTSH
+358 PSKEVIQVIDDTSH
-372 TIKYDSN
+372 TIQYNAND
-379 NLRVIPDSRNKGKFC
+379 LRVIPDSQNKGKFC
-394 VILKKE
+394 VILKKD
-400 NGFDIIDNNF
+400 NGFDVVDNNF
-410 DSRQLA
+410 DNRQLA
-416 EHRVKE
+416 EYRIKE
-422 IIDLKFEIDPIKDS
+422 IIDLKIEINPIKV
-436 LKMNMDS
+436 KMNMDS

>member
-1 MYQLKGGGIMKVGI
+1 MKVGI

-20 SLNPSNT
+20 SLNPSQT
-27 VNKKTGKKSKTCPVD
+27 VNAKTGKKSKTCSID
-42 LAWQE
+42 LAWKE
-47 MNDERIG
+47 MNNERIG
-54 RDMDIDHDMTHL
+54 RDLDIDETLTH
-66 NIWMEGN
+66 NNVWMEGSTEDN
-73 SGDDVVQIVQS
+73 VAKIVQN
-84 KIDEINQIKRENG
+84 KIDEINQIRKENG
-97 KRALRKDA
+97 KRSLRKDA
-105 VSVIEVI
+105 VSVIEII
-112 EKPNIEYMSEL
+112 EKPNIEYMSNL
-123 SYEEKVQFLNTS
+123 LYDEKVSFLNTS
-135 HEIFKQLIREWNPN
+135 HGVIKELLGEWNPD
-149 WKILESVQHHD
+149 WTILESVQHHD

-170 NLILLTTVDDKCLPT
+170 SLVMLTTVDDNDLPG

-197 SYINKNYPKMMQE
+197 SFINKNYPKMMRE
-210 RGYEVED
+210 YGYEVED
-217 VRTYDMLTDEEKM
+217 VRTYDMLSEEEKM
-230 ERKLNPQQHGVDS
+230 ERKLNPKEHGVDS
-243 YTYKKRKKEEMEQEL
+243 FTYKKRKKEEMSQQLDDMKIKQEQLHNEL
-258 EKLKIR
+258 EK
-264 SEQTSSQLENTILEI
+264 TIVEI
-279 TKAPDLISYKDIQHE
+279 TQAPDLDSYKKIQYE
-294 NQALKEELTIKDKI
+294 NQALKDELSLKDKI
-308 IQKINVEKE
+308 IQKLNIEKN
-317 ELKQSL
+317 ELKQNL
-323 EMWKNR
+323 EKWKSR
-329 CVHIANK
+329 CLHIAYK

>member
-1 MYQLKGGGIMKVGI
+1 MKVGI

-54 RDMDIDHDMTHL
+54 RDMDINHDMTSL
-66 NIWMEGN
+66 NVWMEGN
-73 SGDDVVQIVQS
+73 SSDDVVQIVQS

-105 VSVIEVI
+105 VSVVEII

-123 SYEEKVQFLNTS
+123 NYEEKVKFLNAS

-149 WKILESVQHHD
+149 WTILESVQHHD

-170 NLILLTTVDDKCLPT
+170 NLIMLTTKDDKGLPT

-197 SYINKNYPKMMQE
+197 SYINKNYPKMMRE

-243 YTYKKRKKEEMEQEL
+243 YTYKKRKKEEMEQQL
-258 EKLKIR
+258 EQLKIK
-264 SEQTSSQLENTILEI
+264 SEEMNLELKNTILEI
-279 TKAPDLISYKDIQHE
+279 TKAPDLPSYNDIQNE
-294 NQALKEELTIKDKI
+294 NQTLKKELSVKDKI
-308 IQKINVEKE
+308 IQKLNVEKE
-317 ELKQSL
+317 DLKHSL
-323 EMWKNR
+323 EKWKR
-329 CVHIANK
+329 QCMHIANK
-336 IGNKMLNVIGIN
+336 IGNKMLNAIGLDTN
-348 MDEVDIKKEL
+348 VVGIKKEL
-358 PSRDVIQVIDDTSH
+358 PSKEVIQVIDDTSH
-372 TIKYDSN
+372 TIQYNADD
-379 NLRVIPDSRNKGKFC
+379 LRVIPDSQNKGKFC
-394 VILKKE
+394 VILKKDD
-400 NGFDIIDNNF
+400 GFDVVDNNF
-410 DSRQLA
+410 DNRQLA
-416 EHRVKE
+416 ENRVKE
-422 IIDLKFEIDPIKDS
+422 IIDLKIEIDPIKET

>member
-1 MYQLKGGGIMKVGI
+1 MKVGI

-27 VNKKTGKKSKTCPVD
+27 VNKKTGKKSQTCPVD

-54 RDMDIDHDMTHL
+54 RDMDINPDMTYR
-66 NIWMEGN
+66 NVWMEGN
-73 SGDDVVQIVQS
+73 SGDDVVQIVQA
-84 KIDEINQIKRENG
+84 KIDEINRIKRENG
-97 KRALRKDA
+97 KRVLRKDA

-123 SYEEKVQFLNTS
+123 SYEEKVKFLKDS
-135 HEIFKQLIREWNPN
+135 HETFKQLIHEWNLN
-149 WKILESVQHHD
+149 WTLLESVQHHD

-170 NLILLTTVDDKCLPT
+170 NLILLTTVDDKGLPT

-197 SYINKNYPKMMQE
+197 SYINKNYPKMMRE

-264 SEQTSSQLENTILEI
+264 SEQMSSQLENTILEI
-279 TKAPDLISYKDIQHE
+279 TKAPDLVSYKDIQDE
-294 NQALKEELTIKDKI
+294 NQTLKKELSTKDKI
-308 IQKINVEKE
+308 IQKLNVEKK

-323 EMWKNR
+323 EKWKR
-329 CVHIANK
+329 QCMHIANK
-336 IGNKMLNVIGIN
+336 IGNKMLNAIGLDTN
-348 MDEVDIKKEL
+348 VVGIKKEL
-358 PSRDVIQVIDDTSH
+358 PSKEVIQVIDDTSH
-372 TIKYDSN
+372 TIQYNAND
-379 NLRVIPDSRNKGKFC
+379 LRVIPDSQNKGKFC
-394 VILKKE
+394 VILKKD
-400 NGFDIIDNNF
+400 NGFNVVDNNF
-410 DSRQLA
+410 DNRQLA
-416 EHRVKE
+416 EYRIKE
-422 IIDLKFEIDPIKDS
+422 IIDLKIEINPIKV
-436 LKMNMDS
+436 KMNMDS

>member
-1 MYQLKGGGIMKVGI
+1 MKVGI

-27 VNKKTGKKSKTCPVD
+27 INKKTGKKSQTCPVD

-54 RDMDIDHDMTHL
+54 RDMDINPDMTYR
-66 NIWMEGN
+66 NVWMEGN
-73 SGDDVVQIVQS
+73 SGDDVVQIVQA
-84 KIDEINQIKRENG
+84 KIDEINRIKRENG
-97 KRALRKDA
+97 KRVLRKDA

-123 SYEEKVQFLNTS
+123 SYEEKVKFLKDS
-135 HEIFKQLIREWNPN
+135 HETFKQLIHEWNLN
-149 WKILESVQHHD
+149 WTLLESVQHHD

-170 NLILLTTVDDKCLPT
+170 NLILLTTVDDKGLPT

-197 SYINKNYPKMMQE
+197 SYINKNYPKMMRE

-264 SEQTSSQLENTILEI
+264 SEQMSSQLENTILEI
-279 TKAPDLISYKDIQHE
+279 TKAPDLVSYKDIQDE
-294 NQALKEELTIKDKI
+294 NQTLKKELSTKDKI
-308 IQKINVEKE
+308 IQKLNVEKK

-323 EMWKNR
+323 EKWKR
-329 CVHIANK
+329 QCMHIANK
-336 IGNKMLNVIGIN
+336 IGNKMLNAIGLDTN
-348 MDEVDIKKEL
+348 VVGIKKEL
-358 PSRDVIQVIDDTSH
+358 PSKEEIQVIDDTSH
-372 TIKYDSN
+372 TIQYNAND
-379 NLRVIPDSRNKGKFC
+379 LRVIPDSQNKGKFC
-394 VILKKE
+394 VILKKD
-400 NGFDIIDNNF
+400 NGFDVVDNNF
-410 DSRQLA
+410 DNRQLA
-416 EHRVKE
+416 EYRIKE
-422 IIDLKFEIDPIKDS
+422 IIDLKIEINPIKV
-436 LKMNMDS
+436 KMNMDS